1 MAADTKAVSRSVIE
15 GMSTLITNAMASQA
29 FHSWNPS
36 HSADDDSEKMKR
48 YAERV
53 TKLREL
59 RNQFEDLMFG
69 AIDD

>member
-1 MAADTKAVSRSVIE
+1 MAVDTKAVAHSVIE
-15 GMSTLITNAMASQA
+15 GMSVLVTHAMASQA

-36 HSADDDSEKMKR
+36 HSADEDEAKMKR

-53 TKLREL
+53 VLLRDL
-59 RNQFEDLMFG
+59 RNRFEDLMFG

>member
-1 MAADTKAVSRSVIE
+1 MAVDTKAVAHSVIE
-15 GMSTLITNAMASQA
+15 GMSVLVTHAMALQT

-36 HSADDDSEKMKR
+36 HSVDEDEAKMKR

-53 TKLREL
+53 VLLRDL
-59 RNQFEDLMFG
+59 RNRFEDLMFG